1 METLNKTLLVTLLDL
16 AQNDVPASVACLA
29 KELGLTRAQVAIGL
43 NRLAEDGLV
52 RPETIRLTILG
63 LMRAVGLLGAMQAR
77 TMQASR
83 EVAA

>member
-1 METLNKTLLVTLLDL
+1 METLNKTLLVALLDL

-29 KELGLTRAQVAIGL
+29 TELDLTRAQVAIGL
-43 NRLAEDGLV
+43 NQLAEVGLV

-63 LMRAVGLLGAMQAR
+63 LMRAAGLRGAMQAEM
-77 TMQASR
+77 TQATR